1 MSKLKYLPQI
11 DSLRAISVVGVIIYH
26 LEINLFKTRIFS
38 GGYIGV
44 DIFFLISGYLITGIL
59 YYELLEEKKIS
70 FSNFYL
76 RRIRRIIPPLLF
88 LLFIVLIFSLFFTL
102 PQDLIKI
109 AEITI
114 SNLFSIANIYFYY
127 NHIFYWGDSL
137 EINPFLH
144 TWSLSVEEQ
153 YYFIFPIVFLIFFK
167 IDFIK
172 KNIFSVLSVSLLFC
186 FLLSNYLSFKHY
198 NFSFYMLPSR
208 VFEFLLGSILVI
220 LKINNKFKFNYKYV
234 NSFYGLIIIILSYI
248 FFNDYTP
255 TPSFW
260 TLIPLLGAAIIIIDE
275 RNKFSHI
282 LQNKYIIFIGLI
294 SYSLYLWHYPIIVF
308 LKYFYIKK
316 SFLYYFSFIFF
327 LITFS
332 LTSFFFIEQP
342 FRNKLRVSTEKMLII
357 LSPFFI
363 FVFLI
368 SWYFIKTDNFYQKL
382 NPIIK
387 NTIEKKEL
395 KPIYIISINHNW
407 SI

>member
-26 LEINLFKTRIFS
+26 LEISLFKTRIFS

-44 DIFFLISGYLITGIL
+44 DIFFFISGYLITGIL

-172 KNIFSVLSVSLLFC
+172 KKYFFC
-186 FLLSNYLSFKHY
+186 FIGIAL
-198 NFSFYMLPSR
+198 
-208 VFEFLLGSILVI
+208 IL
-220 LKINNKFKFNYKYV
+220 
-234 NSFYGLIIIILSYI
+234 
-248 FFNDYTP
+248 
-255 TPSFW
+255 
-260 TLIPLLGAAIIIIDE
+260 
-275 RNKFSHI
+275 
-282 LQNKYIIFIGLI
+282 
-294 SYSLYLWHYPIIVF
+294 
-308 LKYFYIKK
+308 
-316 SFLYYFSFIFF
+316 
-327 LITFS
+327 
-332 LTSFFFIEQP
+332 FFIE
-342 FRNKLRVSTEKMLII
+342 
-357 LSPFFI
+357 
-363 FVFLI
+363 
-368 SWYFIKTDNFYQKL
+368 
-382 NPIIK
+382 
-387 NTIEKKEL
+387 
-395 KPIYIISINHNW
+395 
-407 SI
+407 